1 MLKFRCVFVNDYVCI
16 PVPTVYV
23 IIFITL
29 YLYIDEFIVDT
40 VVNTNDV
47 VSDPDA
53 SDSVAHARPFGES
66 SYSAVMSKG
75 TTIGMHNAYIA
86 MGTFA
91 SAIFIVAIVVS
102 FNATLSI
109 HCYFS
114 YCLSFKSFFT
124 LPSFHRYPPNSP
136 KGIQGNISTSVT

>member
-1 MLKFRCVFVNDYVCI
+1 MSLYSSF
-16 PVPTVYV
+16 
-23 IIFITL
+23 
-29 YLYIDEFIVDT
+29 YLYIDEFILDA

-102 FNATLSI
+102 FTAPANILSD
-109 HCYFS
+109 HFS
-114 YCLSFKSFFT
+114 
-124 LPSFHRYPPNSP
+124 H
-136 KGIQGNISTSVT
+136 